1 MIPIKNVFYMLAYAF
16 RALDRKAYR
25 PLESEDFANAED
37 LLAAILILGVEE
49 QFKRGVSRA
58 YIEEEA
64 PLSAVKGRLL
74 IEESIRTCR
83 RNARLVCARDEFSVN
98 AYMNRIL
105 VTAMQAL
112 VRSEEVASARRKALR
127 ASLCM
132 LWEVTPLDPRNILWN
147 FRYDRNNQTYRLLM
161 YVCRLVLEDRLPAQS
176 DGKKP
181 GGLFDDDQ
189 TLPKLYEKFIL
200 GYFKRTHPRL
210 QPRSEFLDW
219 TLENNDGRSLLPVM
233 HPDVTLEDAAGRML
247 ILDAKF
253 YDHAT
258 VVRYEKT
265 RLHSAN
271 LYQIFTYTKNAQAS
285 RNPALPAVSGMLL
298 YAGTDEKIQ
307 PDVSCSMSGNRISV
321 RTLDLNRP
329 FSDIRARLD
338 TIAAEY
344 FPE

>member
-58 YIEEEA
+58 YIEKEA
-64 PLSAVKGRLL
+64 PLAAIRGRVL
-74 IEESIRTCR
+74 IEESIRTSR
-83 RNARLVCARDEFSVN
+83 RNMHLVCARDEFSVN

-105 VTAMQAL
+105 VTTMQAL
-112 VRSEEVASARRKALR
+112 VRSAEVSSARRKALR
-127 ASLCM
+127 TSLCM
-132 LWEVTPLDPRNILWN
+132 LREVMPLDPRDIFWN
-147 FRYDRNNQTYRLLM
+147 FRYDRNDQTYRLLM

-176 DGKKP
+176 DKKKP
-181 GGLFDDDQ
+181 RELFDDDQ
-189 TLPKLYEKFIL
+189 ALSRLYEKFIF
-200 GYFKRTHPRL
+200 GYFAKTHPRL
-210 QPRSEFLDW
+210 HPCSRRLEWALDD
-219 TLENNDGRSLLPVM
+219 DGFSLLPTM
-233 HPDVTLEDAAGRML
+233 QTDVTLEDAAGRML
-247 ILDAKF
+247 ILEAKF

-258 VVRYEKT
+258 VVRHEKT
-265 RLHSAN
+265 RLHSEN
-271 LYQIFTYTKNAQAS
+271 LYQIFAYVKNAQAS

-329 FSDIRARLD
+329 FGDIRARLD
-338 TIAAEY
+338 AIAAEY

>member
-176 DGKKP
+176 DG
-181 GGLFDDDQ
+181 
-189 TLPKLYEKFIL
+189 
-200 GYFKRTHPRL
+200 
-210 QPRSEFLDW
+210 RSRAGFL
-219 TLENNDGRSLLPVM
+219 TTTRRSQSC
-233 HPDVTLEDAAGRML
+233 TRSS
-247 ILDAKF
+247 F
-253 YDHAT
+253 SAT
-258 VVRYEKT
+258 SKER
-265 RLHSAN
+265 
-271 LYQIFTYTKNAQAS
+271 
-285 RNPALPAVSGMLL
+285 
-298 YAGTDEKIQ
+298 
-307 PDVSCSMSGNRISV
+307 
-321 RTLDLNRP
+321 
-329 FSDIRARLD
+329 IRAFSHAPNSWIGHWR
-338 TIAAEY
+338 TTTAVACCPSCIPTSRSRMQPVEC
-344 FPE
+344 

>member
-132 LWEVTPLDPRNILWN
+132 L
-147 FRYDRNNQTYRLLM
+147 
-161 YVCRLVLEDRLPAQS
+161 CRL
-176 DGKKP
+176 
-181 GGLFDDDQ
+181 
-189 TLPKLYEKFIL
+189 
-200 GYFKRTHPRL
+200 
-210 QPRSEFLDW
+210 
-219 TLENNDGRSLLPVM
+219 
-233 HPDVTLEDAAGRML
+233 
-247 ILDAKF
+247 
-253 YDHAT
+253 
-258 VVRYEKT
+258 
-265 RLHSAN
+265 
-271 LYQIFTYTKNAQAS
+271 
-285 RNPALPAVSGMLL
+285 
-298 YAGTDEKIQ
+298 
-307 PDVSCSMSGNRISV
+307 
-321 RTLDLNRP
+321 
-329 FSDIRARLD
+329 IRATSSGTSATTATTRP
-338 TIAAEY
+338 TVC
-344 FPE
+344 

>member
-161 YVCRLVLEDRLPAQS
+161 YVCR
-176 DGKKP
+176 
-181 GGLFDDDQ
+181 
-189 TLPKLYEKFIL
+189 
-200 GYFKRTHPRL
+200 
-210 QPRSEFLDW
+210 EF
-219 TLENNDGRSLLPVM
+219 
-233 HPDVTLEDAAGRML
+233 
-247 ILDAKF
+247 
-253 YDHAT
+253 
-258 VVRYEKT
+258 
-265 RLHSAN
+265 
-271 LYQIFTYTKNAQAS
+271 
-285 RNPALPAVSGMLL
+285 PAVFYS
-298 YAGTDEKIQ
+298 
-307 PDVSCSMSGNRISV
+307 R
-321 RTLDLNRP
+321 R
-329 FSDIRARLD
+329 
-338 TIAAEY
+338 
-344 FPE
+344 

>member
-16 RALDRKAYR
+16 RALERKAYR

-147 FRYDRNNQTYRLLM
+147 FRYD
-161 YVCRLVLEDRLPAQS
+161 P
-176 DGKKP
+176 
-181 GGLFDDDQ
+181 
-189 TLPKLYEKFIL
+189 
-200 GYFKRTHPRL
+200 
-210 QPRSEFLDW
+210 
-219 TLENNDGRSLLPVM
+219 
-233 HPDVTLEDAAGRML
+233 
-247 ILDAKF
+247 
-253 YDHAT
+253 
-258 VVRYEKT
+258 
-265 RLHSAN
+265 
-271 LYQIFTYTKNAQAS
+271 
-285 RNPALPAVSGMLL
+285 
-298 YAGTDEKIQ
+298 
-307 PDVSCSMSGNRISV
+307 
-321 RTLDLNRP
+321 
-329 FSDIRARLD
+329 
-338 TIAAEY
+338 
-344 FPE
+344 

>member
-233 HPDVTLEDAAGRML
+233 HPDVTHRGCSR
-247 ILDAKF
+247 
-253 YDHAT
+253 
-258 VVRYEKT
+258 
-265 RLHSAN
+265 S
-271 LYQIFTYTKNAQAS
+271 NAD
-285 RNPALPAVSGMLL
+285 P
-298 YAGTDEKIQ
+298 
-307 PDVSCSMSGNRISV
+307 
-321 RTLDLNRP
+321 
-329 FSDIRARLD
+329 
-338 TIAAEY
+338 
-344 FPE
+344 

>member
-58 YIEEEA
+58 YIEEES
-64 PLSAVKGRLL
+64 PLTAVKGRVR

-127 ASLCM
+127 AALCM
-132 LWEVTPLDPRNILWN
+132 LREVTPLDPRNILWN
-147 FRYDRNNQTYRLLM
+147 FRYDRNNQAYRLLM

-176 DGKKP
+176 DRKKP
-181 GGLFDDDQ
+181 GRLFDDDQ

-200 GYFKRTHPRL
+200 GYFQRTHPRL

-219 TLENNDGRSLLPVM
+219 TLDDNDGHSLLPVM
-233 HPDVTLEDAAGRML
+233 HPDVTLKDAAGRML

-253 YDHAT
+253 YDQAT

-265 RLHSAN
+265 RLHSEN
-271 LYQIFTYTKNAQAS
+271 LYQIFAYVKNAQAS

-307 PDVSCSMSGNRISV
+307 PDVSCNMSGNRISV

-329 FSDIRARLD
+329 FDDIRARLD
-338 TIAAEY
+338 AIAAEY